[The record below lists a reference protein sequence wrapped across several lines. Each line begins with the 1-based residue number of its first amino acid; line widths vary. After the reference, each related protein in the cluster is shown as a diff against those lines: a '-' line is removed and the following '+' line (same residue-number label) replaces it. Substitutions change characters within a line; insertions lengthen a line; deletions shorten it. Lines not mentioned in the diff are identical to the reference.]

1 MGEGEAVIPEH
12 LDRVAVRGISAT
24 GHHGVFDF
32 EKREGQT
39 FVVDVVLGMDT
50 REAAATDDLAKT
62 VNYAEVA
69 ADVVALIEAEPVD
82 LIEKLAQQIAVPPDQ
97 KIDRTGCRRDGGSL
111 AIISTNTGGR
121 PALHASVSG
130 GDIGCACPPYVIGAG
145 F

>member
-1 MGEGEAVIPEH
+1 MIPEH

-50 REAAATDDLAKT
+50 REAAATDDLART

-69 ADVVALIEAEPVD
+69 ADVVALIEGEPVD
-82 LIEKLAQQIAVPPDQ
+82 LIEKLAQQIADACLARELVQAVEVTVHKPEAPVGVPFGDVTVT
-97 KIDRTGCRRDGGSL
+97 ITRS
-111 AIISTNTGGR
+111 AGR
-121 PALHASVSG
+121 P
-130 GDIGCACPPYVIGAG
+130 
-145 F
+145 